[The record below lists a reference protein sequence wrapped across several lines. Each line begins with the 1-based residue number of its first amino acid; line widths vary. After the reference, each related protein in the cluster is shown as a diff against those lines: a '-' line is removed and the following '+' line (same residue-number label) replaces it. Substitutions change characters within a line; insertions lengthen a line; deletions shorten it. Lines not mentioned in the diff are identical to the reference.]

1 MLFIP
6 LILMFA
12 ILHLVILPRIIKNDI
27 MIEQMETIQTTV
39 EHMPMDEAELNKF
52 MNSFYEL
59 EHKFMANHHVI
70 NMGYI
75 AIAFIGAILFILI
88 FLELK
93 GEYIPWIY

>member
-6 LILMFA
+6 LILMFT
-12 ILHLVILPRIIKNDI
+12 ILHLVIRPRIIKSDV
-27 MIEQMETIQTTV
+27 MIEQMKTIQATV
-39 EHMPMDEAELNKF
+39 EHMPMDEDELKQY
-52 MNSFYEL
+52 MNSFYDI
-59 EHKFMANHHVI
+59 EHKFMKNYHVI

-93 GEYIPWIY
+93 GECIP